1 MPFSR
6 KRNDVDID
14 DYEDYEDEERP
25 PRLRKRRQPPPPRRH
40 GCLGTLALLNSCSQW
55 AVLLIFGGV
64 ILVVVLLAVRF
75 VRDPIDNVLGLFG
88 FERNSTPVVVDS
100 RTIVLGI
107 QKMAVLQTAS
117 GDIQITK
124 TVVDTSAAPDAELRV
139 SYIGHVTAGIDLSRV
154 GEQDIVAGPDGR
166 LTVTLPPAQLTGCYL
181 GKPDIVSWS
190 CTGIPLLQSCTKIN
204 ERLQDEAYKRA
215 IEELSQTASDL
226 KLLDLAN
233 QEAESRIYNL
243 LTSLGYP
250 QVSFNRSTEILPPN
264 DSCLSN

>member
-1 MPFSR
+1 MPFLR

-14 DYEDYEDEERP
+14 DYEDEERP
-25 PRLRKRRQPPPPRRH
+25 PRPRKRRQPPPSRWP
-40 GCLGTLALLNSCSQW
+40 GCLGTLALLNSCSQM
-55 AVLLIFGGV
+55 AVLLVFGGV

-75 VRDPIDNVLGLFG
+75 VRDPIDNILGVFG
-88 FERNSTPVVVDS
+88 FEKNSTPVVVDS

-124 TVVDTSAAPDAELRV
+124 TVVDTGTAPDSELRV

-154 GEQDIVAGPDGR
+154 GEQDIVAGADGR
-166 LTVTLPPAQLTGCYL
+166 VTVTLPPAQLTGCYL

-190 CTGIPLLQSCTKIN
+190 CTGIPFVQDCSKIN

-233 QEAESRIYNL
+233 QEAESRIYEL
-243 LTSLGYP
+243 LKSLGYA
-250 QVSFNRSTEILPPN
+250 QVSFNRSTEVLPPS
-264 DSCLSN
+264 DSCLTN

>member
-14 DYEDYEDEERP
+14 DYDDDEVEERP
-25 PRLRKRRQPPPPRRH
+25 QRPRKRRQPPQRP

-55 AVLLIFGGV
+55 AVLLVFGGV
-64 ILVVVLLAVRF
+64 ILVVVVLAVRF
-75 VRDPIDNVLGLFG
+75 VRDPIDNVLGVFG
-88 FERNSTPVVVDS
+88 FEKNSTPVVVDS

-124 TVVDTSAAPDAELRV
+124 TVVDTGAAPDAELRV

-154 GEQDIVAGPDGR
+154 GEQDIVAGADGR
-166 LTVTLPPAQLTGCYL
+166 VTVTLPPAQLTGCYL

-190 CTGIPLLQSCTKIN
+190 CTGIPFVQDCGKIN

-233 QEAESRIYNL
+233 QEAESRIYEL
-243 LTSLGYP
+243 LKSLGYP
-250 QVSFNRSTEILPPN
+250 QVSFNRSTEVPPPS
-264 DSCLSN
+264 DTCLSN

>member
-6 KRNDVDID
+6 KRNDVNTG
-14 DYEDYEDEERP
+14 DYEDYADEERP
-25 PRLRKRRQPPPPRRH
+25 PHKRRQPPPPRRR

-75 VRDPIDNVLGLFG
+75 ARDPIDNVLGLFG

-107 QKMAVLQTAS
+107 QKLAILQTAS

-154 GEQDIVAGPDGR
+154 GEQDIVAGPDGH

-181 GKPDIVSWS
+181 GKPDV
-190 CTGIPLLQSCTKIN
+190 LRQSCVPIIN
-204 ERLQDEAYKRA
+204 NCGERMQRLQDEAYKRA

-233 QEAESRIYNL
+233 QEAESRIYDL
-243 LTSLGYP
+243 LNSLGYT
-250 QVSFNRSTEILPPN
+250 QVSFNRSTETLPPS
-264 DSCLSN
+264 DSCLTN